1 MCKANGLNHKAL
13 DARTPCV
20 CIRKALFMETNVP
33 MLGAEMPKNAVWKHS
48 SVMRNGAF
56 GTMEEPFPHGDKAS
70 SAWRSG
76 EDDARRQC
84 YGVSDV
90 AVPFY
95 FVNVNCQNKIKLLF
109 ILIVPSAVSWRA
121 IPIMPCRIL
130 SCARRLTPLPPSVI
144 EPACACIRINSV
156 NVPAKRLWGYL

>member
-1 MCKANGLNHKAL
+1 MCKGNGLNHTAL

-20 CIRKALFMETNVP
+20 CIRKASFRETNMP
-33 MLGAEMPKNAVWKHS
+33 TLGAEMPKNAVWKHS

-121 IPIMPCRIL
+121 IPIMPCRL
-130 SCARRLTPLPPSVI
+130 PSGACRLTPPLSAVI
-144 EPACACIRINSV
+144 APADVFIRINSV
-156 NVPAKRLWGYL
+156 NVRAKRLCGYL

>member
-1 MCKANGLNHKAL
+1 MCKVNGLNHKVL
-13 DARTPCV
+13 DVRTPCV
-20 CIRKALFMETNVP
+20 CIRKASFMETNVP
-33 MLGAEMPKNAVWKHS
+33 TLGAEMPKNAVWKHS

-70 SAWRSG
+70 SARRSG
-76 EDDARRQC
+76 EDDARRQR

-90 AVPFY
+90 AVSLY

-109 ILIVPSAVSWRA
+109 ILIVPPAVSWRA

-130 SCARRLTPLPPSVI
+130 SCVRRLTPPLSAVI
-144 EPACACIRINSV
+144 APADVFIRINSV
-156 NVPAKRLWGYL
+156 NVRAKRLCGYL

>member
-1 MCKANGLNHKAL
+1 MCKVNCLNHKVL
-13 DARTPCV
+13 DVRTPCV
-20 CIRKALFMETNVP
+20 CIRKASFRETNMP
-33 MLGAEMPKNAVWKHS
+33 TLGAEMPKNAAGKHS

-70 SAWRSG
+70 SARRSG
-76 EDDARRQC
+76 EDDARRQR

-90 AVPFY
+90 AVSLY

-121 IPIMPCRIL
+121 IPIMPCR
-130 SCARRLTPLPPSVI
+130 LTPPLSAVNAPVGGF
-144 EPACACIRINSV
+144 IRINSV
-156 NVPAKRLWGYL
+156 NVRAKRLCGYL

>member
-20 CIRKALFMETNVP
+20 CTRKASFRETNMP
-33 MLGAEMPKNAVWKHS
+33 TLGAEMPKNAAGKHS

-56 GTMEEPFPHGDKAS
+56 GTMKKPFPHGDKAS
-70 SAWRSG
+70 SARRSG
-76 EDDARRQC
+76 EDDARRRY
-84 YGVSDV
+84 YGVPDV
-90 AVPFY
+90 AVSLY

-109 ILIVPSAVSWRA
+109 ILIVPPAVSWRA

-130 SCARRLTPLPPSVI
+130 SCACRLTPLPPSVI
-144 EPACACIRINSV
+144 EPACGYIRINSV
-156 NVPAKRLWGYL
+156 NVRAKRLCCYI

>member
-1 MCKANGLNHKAL
+1 MCKVNGLNHKVL
-13 DARTPCV
+13 DVRTPCV
-20 CIRKALFMETNVP
+20 CIRKALSMETNVP

-76 EDDARRQC
+76 AVGVRRRC
-84 YGVSDV
+84 SGMPDGAVSL
-90 AVPFY
+90 Y

-121 IPIMPCRIL
+121 IPIMPCRLPSGACRLKPPL
-130 SCARRLTPLPPSVI
+130 SAVI
-144 EPACACIRINSV
+144 APADVFIRINSV
-156 NVPAKRLWGYL
+156 NVRAKRLCGYL

>member
-1 MCKANGLNHKAL
+1 MCKVNGLNHKVL
-13 DARTPCV
+13 DVRTPCV
-20 CIRKALFMETNVP
+20 CIRKSLFMETNVP

-90 AVPFY
+90 AVSLY

-109 ILIVPSAVSWRA
+109 ILIVPPAVSWRA

-156 NVPAKRLWGYL
+156 NVRAKRLCGYL